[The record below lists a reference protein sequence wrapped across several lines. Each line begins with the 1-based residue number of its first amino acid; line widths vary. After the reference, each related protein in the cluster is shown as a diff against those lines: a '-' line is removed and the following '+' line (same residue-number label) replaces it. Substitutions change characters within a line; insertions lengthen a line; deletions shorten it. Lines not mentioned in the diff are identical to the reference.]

1 MLELLLDG
9 QEISDDLYVRVFL
22 TKLRMQYEYKD
33 PKTKQRE
40 VKNQAKRQV
49 QINDRLRA
57 IQDELQDETL
67 KKKQIKLL
75 E

>member
-40 VKNQAKRQV
+40 IKNKAKRQV
-49 QINDRLRA
+49 
-57 IQDELQDETL
+57 
-67 KKKQIKLL
+67 
-75 E
+75 